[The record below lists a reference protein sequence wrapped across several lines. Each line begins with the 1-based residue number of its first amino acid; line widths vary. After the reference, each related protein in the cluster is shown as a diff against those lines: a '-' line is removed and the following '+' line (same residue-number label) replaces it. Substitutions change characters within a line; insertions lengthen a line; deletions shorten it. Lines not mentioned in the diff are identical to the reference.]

1 MLLLKN
7 ARIYPQTEAAPFTGD
22 VLCKDGRIIEI
33 GKDLNSE
40 NAEVLDLT
48 GLVLMPGWVDCHSHA
63 GLGPGKSVL
72 GLSYGTDTGDPVSP
86 QMRVIYSADPSNPCF
101 SFALKNGITTLGV
114 IPGSSDIIDGLGFA
128 TRTWGDNIF
137 EMCLK
142 QDMCMKMSL
151 GENPKGM
158 FQGQHREPDSRM
170 GVTFILEEYLSNAK
184 DYMERKESG
193 DKDLVYNEKYEV
205 LIPVLKREIPARI
218 HCTHNDM
225 AAAIAILSSYGVRF
239 SIEHAWGASNYLEE
253 IAESGCTIVFGPIG
267 GRKSFYESRFVD
279 IDAVGKLDRM
289 GVKCCLTVDSP
300 LIGLDALLSHLEQAV
315 REGADPIRA
324 MKMVTIYPAEL
335 LGIDDRLGSI
345 EIGKD
350 ANFAV
355 FQGIPGSDMG
365 AQVIYTIGE
374 GEIKY
379 RNQ

>member
-1 MLLLKN
+1 M
-7 ARIYPQTEAAPFTGD
+7 
-22 VLCKDGRIIEI
+22 V
-33 GKDLNSE
+33 
-40 NAEVLDLT
+40 
-48 GLVLMPGWVDCHSHA
+48 
-63 GLGPGKSVL
+63 
-72 GLSYGTDTGDPVSP
+72 
-86 QMRVIYSADPSNPCF
+86 
-101 SFALKNGITTLGV
+101 
-114 IPGSSDIIDGLGFA
+114 
-128 TRTWGDNIF
+128 F
-137 EMCLK
+137 EL
-142 QDMCMKMSL
+142 
-151 GENPKGM
+151 
-158 FQGQHREPDSRM
+158 
-170 GVTFILEEYLSNAK
+170 
-184 DYMERKESG
+184 
-193 DKDLVYNEKYEV
+193 
-205 LIPVLKREIPARI
+205 
-218 HCTHNDM
+218 
-225 AAAIAILSSYGVRF
+225 
-239 SIEHAWGASNYLEE
+239 EHAWGQALSEE

-335 LGIDDRLGSI
+335 LGVDDRLGSI

-379 RNQ
+379 RKQ